1 MACTTVLPA
10 AHADLC
16 DPQAYYGE
24 ISMLM
29 FTRLGDDLTD
39 WTDDAEWGTRIDN
52 ATALPTSPTLAPIR
66 QLFGIGT
73 LAAPDRPEL
82 NLSRNRT
89 LYGAPQFTL
98 TFECDD
104 TGDTNWNTLMSGL
117 PTGGQEYAVWFG
129 TEQRLFGG
137 NTGIQATIVM
147 DPNIPN
153 SDEELMTITVTV
165 TWKTTIPEVQDNI
178 LV

>member
-1 MACTTVLPA
+1 
-10 AHADLC
+10 
-16 DPQAYYGE
+16 
-24 ISMLM
+24 MLM

-39 WTDDAEWGTRIDN
+39 WTDDTEWGTRIDN
-52 ATALPTSPTLAPIR
+52 ETAMPSSPTLAPIR

-73 LAAPDRPEL
+73 LSAPDRPEL

-89 LYGAPQFTL
+89 LFGSPQFSM

-117 PTGGQEYAVWFG
+117 PVGGQEYAVWFG

-147 DPNIPN
+147 SPNIPN

-165 TWKTTIPEVQDNI
+165 TWKTTIPSVQDNI